1 MDLPKLP
8 DGYTWL
14 MEQDRWSLLFH
25 GEPILEI
32 AKVGRG
38 GWLIRVLIGSP
49 ASRTQIAVQSPAHG
63 ASWATRWAKARDP
76 MIVSA
81 VNQLHA
87 SHTA

>member
-25 GEPILEI
+25 GEPISEI
-32 AKVGRG
+32 VKVGQG
-38 GWLIRVLIGSP
+38 GWLTRFLIGPP
-49 ASRTQIAVQSPAHG
+49 ATRTQIAVRSPVHG
-63 ASWATRWAKARDP
+63 ASCATRWAKTRDP

-81 VNQLHA
+81 INHLQA